1 MRLAKDRSL
10 HIINPSDEKEKGGSK
25 SPRKIRGIESQ
36 ITSDSHEVIVSL
48 CEKLGMV
55 LSFLTKYGDGKD
67 PEDLNEA
74 FALCV
79 NSLVDA
85 SFVKGML
92 HTLIKGKDE

>member
-1 MRLAKDRSL
+1 M
-10 HIINPSDEKEKGGSK
+10 
-25 SPRKIRGIESQ
+25 
-36 ITSDSHEVIVSL
+36 SL